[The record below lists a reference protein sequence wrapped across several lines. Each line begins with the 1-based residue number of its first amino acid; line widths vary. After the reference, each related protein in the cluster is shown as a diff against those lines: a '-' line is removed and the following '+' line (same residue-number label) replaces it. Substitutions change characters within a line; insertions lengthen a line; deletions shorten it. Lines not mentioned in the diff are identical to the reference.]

1 MHPVQATYF
10 DQNFSSTFFLDPE
23 EAGLTAAP
31 ASASASKGLQ
41 RLKRTP
47 QPLPAAQPARDSAIS
62 DQAVR
67 YDENDSPAQ
76 CADRDSTPNAERQQ
90 LMQAILDPHE
100 HAVNQQHEQG
110 QVQQPGGAEARR
122 AHLQSNAEQEER
134 DREMP
139 AFSLDRYFAPLKQP
153 AFRSADQQQQG
164 SANKHAEA
172 PVPYASPSRREIED
186 ELLMTIE
193 EQDQT
198 IRYNSLDAATFHQ
211 GLISLCAAWV
221 WLIFPL

>member
-1 MHPVQATYF
+1 MHVAQATYF

-23 EAGLTAAP
+23 EAGLTASPAP
-31 ASASASKGLQ
+31 ASASKGLQ

-47 QPLPAAQPARDSAIS
+47 QPLPAAQPARDIAAS
-62 DQAVR
+62 DRAVR
-67 YDENDSPAQ
+67 YAENDSPAQ
-76 CADRDSTPNAERQQ
+76 CAVRDSTPNVDRQQ
-90 LMQAILDPHE
+90 LMQAILDPHD
-100 HAVNQQHEQG
+100 HAGDQQHEQG
-110 QVQQPGGAEARR
+110 QAQQPGGAEAQG
-122 AHLQSNAEQEER
+122 AHLQSNAEQGKGDQEL
-134 DREMP
+134 P

-172 PVPYASPSRREIED
+172 LLPYASPSRREIED

-198 IRYNSLDAATFHQ
+198 IRYNSLDAATFHH
-211 GLISLCAAWV
+211 GLMILFAAWV
-221 WLIFPL
+221 WLIFLQ